1 MSLTWLQDGYSVA
14 LRNTTNYLVGCP
26 SCVLDSALVSTVS
39 SGDSMVV
46 YEGGWLGVT
55 EAAPWAARGPL
66 QALVGPVSGWAGY
79 RSSGSSR

>member
-26 SCVLDSALVSTVS
+26 SCVLDSALVSAVS

-46 YEGGWLGVT
+46 YEGGWLGGWLGVT
-55 EAAPWAARGPL
+55 GAAPGAARRPL
-66 QALVGPVSGWAGY
+66 QVLVGPVSG
-79 RSSGSSR
+79 

>member
-26 SCVLDSALVSTVS
+26 SCVLDSALVSALS
-39 SGDSMVV
+39 SGDSKVV

-55 EAAPWAARGPL
+55 GVAPGVAHCPL
-66 QALVGPVSGWAGY
+66 QALVGPVSGWV
-79 RSSGSSR
+79 